1 MNGDVSASAP
11 PTPGSVMGVADFDDV
26 LDHVGGYGPY
36 QRRLILLAL
45 PFNLVLTAVYFGH
58 SFVALVPR

>member
-1 MNGDVSASAP
+1 
-11 PTPGSVMGVADFDDV
+11 MGVADFDDV
-26 LDHVGGYGPY
+26 LEHVGGYGPY